1 MQQHKENMAPNSVS
15 KRQSEAM
22 TTPARAVSSGLQRKL
37 DAMKAA
43 QEASESSRR
52 AAVRQTDHLHLTT
65 RGSVRELAQLHAD
78 AIRELG
84 DDEIAARLA
93 RANASERAELVR
105 SWLAA
110 RSAGEAAPGAE
121 RSADGDEQQQLASF
135 LSSLGVDSG
144 ASEWRAAIA
153 DARHA
158 PPPPASPRPD
168 EPGERDRGAASSA
181 APPAATPADT
191 PRRDAPTTPKPESS
205 CTCTPGWATRVRNL
219 DTGEILEVDGVLAE
233 VLAERLVASCPPPSP
248 SPAAKRVPSESARPS
263 SFAPLRRLFSRA

>member
-1 MQQHKENMAPNSVS
+1 MAPRSVS
-15 KRQSEAM
+15 KSQSEAM

-52 AAVRQTDHLHLTT
+52 AAVRQTDHLRIAH
-65 RGSVRELAQLHAD
+65 GSVRELAQMHAD
-78 AIRELG
+78 AISELG

-110 RSAGEAAPGAE
+110 RSAGELPGV
-121 RSADGDEQQQLASF
+121 QQQQPTGAPDSDEEQLDSF
-135 LSSLGVDSG
+135 LRSLGVDAG
-144 ASEWRAAIA
+144 TSEWRAAIV
-153 DARHA
+153 DARHQ
-158 PPPPASPRPD
+158 PLSPPASPPPRPT
-168 EPGERDRGAASSA
+168 PSGRDRDEAPDS
-181 APPAATPADT
+181 PPAATSTDT
-191 PRRDAPTTPKPESS
+191 PRRDEPTTPAKHESS
-205 CTCTPGWATRVRNL
+205 SSCTPGWATRVRNL

-248 SPAAKRVPSESARPS
+248 SPAAKRAPPEAARPS